1 VVNHWATW
9 CIPCVEEVPA
19 LRALHA
25 ALGQEVDMFGISWDM
40 FDPRGDEDDIQEHV
54 ENFAVGH
61 SVGWPSLIIEGRI
74 KPESFFAAFEL
85 SYDKIPQT
93 WVVSPEG
100 LVVRRV
106 NGALDAAGG
115 QELRAFIEQQLKG
128 A

>member
-1 VVNHWATW
+1 
-9 CIPCVEEVPA
+9 
-19 LRALHA
+19 
-25 ALGQEVDMFGISWDM
+25 M
-40 FDPRGDEDDIQEHV
+40 
-54 ENFAVGH
+54 
-61 SVGWPSLIIEGRI
+61 
-74 KPESFFAAFEL
+74 ESFFAAFEL

-106 NGALDAAGG
+106 NGALDAAGV